1 MRRTIITITDSKKSV
16 IEKKEFSK
24 EHGKEAMDYWCEIMK
39 DYTSQKYNSKS
50 KKTKNDLIIRVE
62 FSKPS
67 EETVMVE
74 LRAFDN

>member
-24 EHGKEAMDYWCEIMK
+24 EQGEEAMNYWCEIMK
-39 DYTSQKYNSKS
+39 DYTSQEYNSKP

-62 FSKPS
+62 FSKPF
-67 EETVMVE
+67 EETVIVE
-74 LRAFDN
+74 LKAFDD

>member
-24 EHGKEAMDYWCEIMK
+24 EQGEEAMNYWCEIMK
-39 DYTSQKYNSKS
+39 DYTSQEYNSKF

-62 FSKPS
+62 FSKPF
-67 EETVMVE
+67 EETVIVE
-74 LRAFDN
+74 LKAFDD

>member
-1 MRRTIITITDSKKSV
+1 MRRTKITNTDSKKSV

-24 EHGKEAMDYWCEIMK
+24 EQGEEALNYWCEIMK
-39 DYTSQKYNSKS
+39 DYTSQKYNSKP

-67 EETVMVE
+67 EETVMAE
-74 LRAFDN
+74 LEAFDD

>member
-24 EHGKEAMDYWCEIMK
+24 EQGEEAMNYWREIMK

-62 FSKPS
+62 FSKPF
-67 EETVMVE
+67 EETVIVE
-74 LRAFDN
+74 LKAFDD